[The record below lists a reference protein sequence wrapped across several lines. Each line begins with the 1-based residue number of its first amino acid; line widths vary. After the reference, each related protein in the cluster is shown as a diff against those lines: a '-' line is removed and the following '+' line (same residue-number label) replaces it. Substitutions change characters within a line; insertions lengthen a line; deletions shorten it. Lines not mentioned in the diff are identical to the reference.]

1 MVRFTGLGKV
11 PLFGSNKDRANT
23 VLNIIALS
31 FLRSNIP
38 VFLAA
43 SLSSSR
49 ISSGIVSEGA
59 GTVEEKPSPSSVA
72 AVSFCGG
79 YEKFKYT
86 CIYIVLCVS
95 MIQP

>member
-1 MVRFTGLGKV
+1 MDLTL
-11 PLFGSNKDRANT
+11 
-23 VLNIIALS
+23 I
-31 FLRSNIP
+31 IP
-38 VFLAA
+38 VFFAA

-79 YEKFKYT
+79 YGKLKR
-86 CIYIVLCVS
+86 CLNA
-95 MIQP
+95 